1 MKVVI
6 ENGKRKTATAKA
18 TIREGKGIV
27 RFNSMLIDAL
37 QNPFIRAKIKEPL
50 KIAGDGVNAI
60 DIEIETKGGGF
71 MGQAEAARSA
81 IAKGLVKYFEDEN
94 LKERFLEYDRALFID
109 DMRQKEPK
117 HYGGQGAR
125 AKRQKS
131 YR

>member
-1 MKVVI
+1 MKVIV

-37 QNPFIRAKIKEPL
+37 QNPFVRAKVKEVL
-50 KIAGDGVNAI
+50 KIAGDGVNNI
-60 DIEIETKGGGF
+60 DIEVEAKGGGF

-81 IAKGLVKYFEDEN
+81 IAKGLVEYFEDEN
-94 LKERFLEYDRALFID
+94 LKERFLEYDRAIFID